1 MRTIDQLE
9 KNLSEPSEALVRD
22 IAELEGDI
30 MILGIGGKVG
40 PGMARQAKN
49 AIDKAGVDKRV
60 IGVARFSNREL
71 ADELEAEGIETIAAD
86 LTDDQQLQ
94 RLPDISNIIYM
105 AGHKFGATGHEHF
118 TWMMNSYLP
127 GRVAERFERSRI
139 VAFSTLLVYPM
150 TTVATGG
157 SIESDP
163 VGPIG
168 EYAQSCVGRERMFEH
183 FSRENGTPVLLFRL
197 GYAIETRYG
206 VLLEI
211 ADAVKNGR
219 PIDLRM
225 GHTSVIWQGEASEL
239 ALRCLHQC
247 TSPPTRLNIAGPETV
262 PVRWLAQR
270 FGERFGVDPVFE
282 NSEED
287 TSYIIDGSEAHR
299 IFGYPRVSL
308 REMIERVA
316 EWVEVDGDTIGK
328 PTHFQE
334 REGKF

>member
-9 KNLSEPSEALVRD
+9 KSLAEPSEALIRD

-49 AIDKAGVDKRV
+49 AVDRAGVDKRV
-60 IGVARFSNREL
+60 IGVARFSNQEL

-86 LTDDQQLQ
+86 LTDDHQLQQL
-94 RLPDISNIIYM
+94 PDVDNVIYM
-105 AGHKFGATGHEHF
+105 AGHKFGATGNEHF
-118 TWMMNSYLP
+118 TWMMNAYLP
-127 GRVAERFERSRI
+127 GRVAERFQRSHI
-139 VAFSTLLVYPM
+139 VAFSTLLVYPL

-157 SIESDP
+157 STESDP

-211 ADAVKNGR
+211 ADAVKNSR

-239 ALRCLHQC
+239 ALRCLRQC

-262 PVRWLAQR
+262 PIRWLAQR
-270 FGERFGVDPVFE
+270 FGECLGVDPIFE
-282 NSEED
+282 NSEEE
-287 TSYIIDGSEAHR
+287 TSYVIDGSEAHR

-308 REMIERVA
+308 REMVEQVA
-316 EWVEVDGDTIGK
+316 EWVEVDGATIGK

-334 REGKF
+334 REGEF